1 MTKQK
6 NRVLL
11 LALLTACAL
20 LFAGIFAAVST
31 AHAET
36 TWSEVSFQEQYYAGT
51 DLSIPART
59 VTADGKTLNASAV
72 LTFPDGSAR
81 RVSGRVTLEETGR
94 YTLTYSA
101 AASGASYADKISF
114 KVISRAFNVSSDY
127 SSVEYTDV
135 SVEFFANGGNVRF
148 EKEGLLV
155 DLAQGD
161 VFTCEQLIDVSRL
174 TKNDVLIGL
183 SVIPHTMGE
192 ADFTKLDFTLT
203 DALDESV
210 YMRIRVQNTT
220 FEDGGGVNKNATYIL
235 AGGQN
240 QPRSGFEGGKD
251 TLHVEN
257 VWGSGI
263 IHSFYGDYREPNGAI
278 LNDPNTRQ
286 TMKLRY
292 DASEIALYGTN
303 TGFVIDFDDPA
314 YFTELWHGFPS
325 GRAKLSIQAAEYVGS
340 SAQFLISEIYG
351 TDLTMA
357 DYEDTERPT
366 IEIDNEYEK
375 MPDAKV
381 GGTYPVPAASA
392 FDYGSGEADVR
403 VQVLYNYD
411 TDSAFNVPVVN
422 GRFETAR
429 PGVYGIVY
437 TAEDDNGNAAKEVLV
452 VKASPDVSAPEI
464 LVDDR
469 AKTCRAGEMFILP
482 EAQVSGGSG
491 ETSLTV
497 TAQNGDTVID
507 CADGAF
513 RPEIAGEWTITYVAQ
528 DYIGQMSES
537 SFMLTVERNP
547 VPVFLERPALPA
559 AFVSGSR
566 YVMPALYANDYAAG
580 EAVMVEAAASVF
592 DAQHPE
598 GYEVKGGETFIPV
611 AANNGDTVT
620 VRYTAGSAS
629 VSYEVPAVLPFENG
643 RLQLVNYIVADGV
656 EREITEADG
665 IAVTAADPEGS
676 WTFAN
681 ALLIRNTNIQFRTS
695 IENSNYTALKI
706 TLADAADASNAI
718 EAYLYNNGGSTRFAV
733 GDQSVVVNSGFTA
746 SATQNNITL
755 RYADGYLTLEG
766 ASLQVLTRTDGQP
779 FEGFAEDK
787 VFLTVSFVGAQ
798 PGSVYNLLRIGDQLM
813 NLTGM
818 DRIAPSVEIYG
829 DYGGSFAKDAVVT
842 LPVVRAGDVLD
853 PNVVFT
859 LTVTG
864 PDGEPVQ
871 DVNGVTLDG
880 ADPER
885 EWKIRL
891 SEIGSYRVRY
901 TAADTFNDNETPF
914 AYQLIAENHTPPVLS
929 FDGEWASEAKVGERY
944 ILPEISVQATG
955 DHTLFISVT
964 APSGSNTVLQDAE
977 TDLIFGSAGKYKIV
991 LMVID
996 ENGNTASHIVE
1007 VTVV

>member
-6 NRVLL
+6 IRFLLPVLL
-11 LALLTACAL
+11 AACAL
-20 LFAGIFAAVST
+20 LFAGIFVGSVAQ
-31 AHAET
+31 AET
-36 TWSEVSFQEQYYAGT
+36 VWSEVSFQEQYYAGT
-51 DLSIPART
+51 DLTIPART
-59 VTADGKTLNASAV
+59 VTVNGQTLNASSV

-81 RVSGRVTLEETGR
+81 RVSGRVTLEETGD

-101 AASGASYADKISF
+101 AASGASYADKIPF

-135 SVEFFANGGNVRF
+135 SVEFFANGGNVQFDR
-148 EKEGLLV
+148 EGLLV
-155 DLAQGD
+155 NLAQGD
-161 VFTCEQLIDVSRL
+161 VFTSEQLIDVSQL

-192 ADFTKLDFTLT
+192 ADFTRLEFTLT

-210 YMRIRVQNTT
+210 CLRISVTNTT
-220 FEDGGGVNKNATYIL
+220 FEDGGGINKNATYIL

-240 QPRSGFEGGKD
+240 QPRSGFESGKD
-251 TLHVEN
+251 ILHVEN
-257 VWGSGI
+257 EWGSGI
-263 IHSFYGDYREPNGAI
+263 IHSFYGDYREPNGAVF
-278 LNDPNTRQ
+278 NDPNTRQ

-303 TGFVIDFDDPA
+303 TSFVADFDDPT
-314 YFTELWHGFPS
+314 YFTNLWHGFPS
-325 GRAKLSIQAAEYVGS
+325 GRAKLSIRASQYIGS

-351 TDLTMA
+351 TDLTMS
-357 DYEDTERPT
+357 DYEDTEPPM
-366 IEIDNEYEK
+366 IEIDNEYEE

-392 FDYGSGEADVR
+392 IDYGSGETDVS
-403 VQVLYNYD
+403 VQVFYNYD

-429 PGVYGIVY
+429 PGIYAIVY
-437 TAEDDNGNAAKEVLV
+437 TAKDGNGKEAKEVLV
-452 VKASPDVSAPEI
+452 VEAKADVSAPEI
-464 LVDDR
+464 VVDDS
-469 AKTCRAGEMFILP
+469 AKTCLTGELVTLP
-482 EAQVSGGSG
+482 EVQVSGGSG
-491 ETSLTV
+491 ETSLSV
-497 TAQNGDTVID
+497 TAECGDTLID
-507 CADGAF
+507 CEGGSF
-513 RPEIAGEWTITYVAQ
+513 RPEIAGEWTVTYIAQ
-528 DYIGQMSES
+528 DYIGQMSER
-537 SFMLTVERNP
+537 SFTLTVQSNP
-547 VPVFLERPALPA
+547 TPVFIDKPNLPA
-559 AFVSGSR
+559 AFVSGSQ
-566 YVMPALYANDYAAG
+566 YVMPELYANDYSSG
-580 EAVMVEAAASVF
+580 KSVRVEATAYVF

-598 GYEVKGGETFIPV
+598 GYAVKSGETFSPV
-611 AANNGDTVT
+611 AANNGDKVT

-629 VSYEVPAVLPFENG
+629 VSYEVTAILPFENS
-643 RLQLVNYIVADGV
+643 RLQLANYIIADGV
-656 EREITEADG
+656 EREATAADG
-665 IAVTAADPEGS
+665 IAVTAVDSEGS

-695 IENSNYTALKI
+695 IENSDYSALKV
-706 TLADAADASNAI
+706 TLTDAADASNAI
-718 EAYLYNNGGSTRFAV
+718 EAYLYNNGGSTRFVV
-733 GDQSVVVNSGFTA
+733 GSQSVVVNSGFTN

-755 RYADGYLTLEG
+755 RYADGYFALEG
-766 ASLQVLTRTDGQP
+766 ASLQVLTRTDGLP

-813 NLTGM
+813 NVTGM

-829 DYGGSFAKDAVVT
+829 DYGGSFAQDTVVT

-880 ADPER
+880 VDPGR
-885 EWKIRL
+885 EWRIRL

-955 DHTLFISVT
+955 DYTLFISVT
-964 APSGSNTVLQDAE
+964 TPSGLNTVLLDTE
-977 TDLIFGSAGKYKIV
+977 TDLIFNSAGKYKIA

-996 ENGNTASHIVE
+996 ENGNTSSHIVD